1 MMQLLYGGNMKDWLV
16 TAKLFIYASH
26 IDSVVV
32 RCNTERKAKIFAAE
46 KFRKAYPSVGD
57 MITILKVE
65 EKK

>member
-1 MMQLLYGGNMKDWLV
+1 MKDWLV
-16 TAKLFIYASH
+16 TAKLFMDTNR

-32 RCNTERKAKIFAAE
+32 HCNTERKAKIFAIE

>member
-1 MMQLLYGGNMKDWLV
+1 MKDWLV
-16 TAKLFIYASH
+16 TAKLFMDKSH

-32 RCNTERKAKIFAAE
+32 RCNTERKIFAAE
-46 KFRKAYPSVGD
+46 KFRKAYPRVGD

>member
-1 MMQLLYGGNMKDWLV
+1 MKDWLV
-16 TAKLFIYASH
+16 TAKLFMDESH

-32 RCNTERKAKIFAAE
+32 HCNTKRKAKIFAAE
-46 KFRKAYPSVGD
+46 KFRKAYPRVGD